1 MGADLILWDDWSISL
16 SEQKAWTYLRG
27 MEIQLLSDSG
37 PAEGE
42 ECKDLKEMGHHFLPG
57 CVCRWW
63 VVDQTPTCCP
73 WSPGPYCRKLQLC
86 CGPTICHQRNVLL
99 NDTIAEWLSIPTITS
114 LSIFVSCSVFQRW
127 NVVPVFDNG
136 QQWFNIDK
144 CLGVLLFWGI
154 TESFASGIVSL
165 WRSLRQRAGKQQ
177 STSAI

>member
-16 SEQKAWTYLRG
+16 SEQKAWTSLRR
-27 MEIQLLSDSG
+27 MEIQLPSDSG

-57 CVCRWW
+57 CVCSWW

-86 CGPTICHQRNVLL
+86 CGPTMCRRRDVLL
-99 NDTIAEWLSIPTITS
+99 NNTIAEWLSIPTITS
-114 LSIFVSCSVFQRW
+114 TSIFMSCSVFQRW

-136 QQWFNIDK
+136 RQ
-144 CLGVLLFWGI
+144 CLMSGSAAVLRDYCEFSSRRHFFMMMSE
-154 TESFASGIVSL
+154 T
-165 WRSLRQRAGKQQ
+165 Q
-177 STSAI
+177 SRKEQDTSAI